1 MHRSVLFKLVFIHPF
16 LKIVVVQNSSASF
29 RLSYLHIA
37 EDPRPSDY
45 RLMASILLRLR
56 LNDGVLTYPT
66 SAEDILDLVNLSSS
80 DDSDVEDVEDHPPRT
95 YHESALILGRLL
107 GLKEGDM
114 ALIVNGRVSAFR
126 RRRGLFAH

>member
-1 MHRSVLFKLVFIHPF
+1 
-16 LKIVVVQNSSASF
+16 
-29 RLSYLHIA
+29 
-37 EDPRPSDY
+37 
-45 RLMASILLRLR
+45 MASILLRLR